1 MIVQIRGTSGAGK
14 SHIVRAIMAQFQD
27 RQEVFREGRKQPI
40 YYILGNGIRPLV
52 VPGHYNRPCGGCDTI
67 KTNEETF
74 GIVMD
79 ADAQGRDVLFEGIMA
94 QDAALSW
101 MEPLK
106 DRPHLIVGLTTPIEE
121 CLAGIQQRR
130 DGRGD
135 TRPLNPNNTVNR
147 AKSQDRALAK
157 LAGLGFNVERL
168 GREEAL
174 RRIQGVLGA

>member
-14 SHIVRAIMAQFQD
+14 SYIVRDIMARFSD
-27 RQEVFREGRKQPI
+27 KEEVFREGRKQPI
-40 YYILGNGIRPLV
+40 KYILYNGIRSLV

-79 ADAQGRDVLFEGIMA
+79 AARDDQNVLFEGIMA
-94 QDAALSW
+94 QDAALKW
-101 MEPLK
+101 MEPIK
-106 DRPHLIVGLTTPIEE
+106 EFPHLIVGLTTPIEE

-147 AKSQDRALAK
+147 ARSQERALDK
-157 LAGLGFNVERL
+157 LLGMGFKVERL

-174 RRIQGVLGA
+174 ARIRMVLGV